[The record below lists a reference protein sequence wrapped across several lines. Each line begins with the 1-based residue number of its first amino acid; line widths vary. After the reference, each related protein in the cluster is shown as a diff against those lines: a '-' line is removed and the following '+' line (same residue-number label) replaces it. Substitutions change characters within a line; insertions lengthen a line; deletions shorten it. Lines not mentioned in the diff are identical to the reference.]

1 MITKMVNKN
10 LFVLTAALAAGY
22 MSLISCDKSPKTDDK
37 SAVETKLPQEVKIA
51 YVEVDSLMTQ
61 YEFCKE
67 YSLILEKKSQNIQS
81 TLQQKGQALQSAA
94 NNFQQKLQ
102 QNAYTREQAEQ
113 IQAGL
118 QKQNADL
125 EALQQRLGA
134 EFQEETNKFNAALHD
149 SLQHYITKYNKD
161 KKYTMILSKSGDN
174 ILYADKGIDIT
185 NEIIAGLNKAYK
197 KGSTKSSDK
206 KTDKK

>member
-1 MITKMVNKN
+1 MTKKN
-10 LFVLTAALAAGY
+10 LFMTLAAVA
-22 MSLISCDKSPKTDDK
+22 MTSAAFISCDNSPKADEAK
-37 SAVETKLPQEVKIA
+37 EVKAPAPQELKLA
-51 YVEVDSLMTQ
+51 YVEVDSLMSQ

-81 TLQQKGQALQSAA
+81 TLQQKGQSLQSAA
-94 NNFQQKLQ
+94 ANFQQKLQ

-149 SLQHYITKYNKD
+149 SLQNFLAKYNKD

-174 ILYADKGIDIT
+174 ILYADKSVDIT
-185 NEIIAGLNKAYK
+185 KEIIAGLNKAYK
-197 KGSTKSSDK
+197 KGAAK
-206 KTDKK
+206 KDDGAKKEKK

>member
-22 MSLISCDKSPKTDDK
+22 RSLISCDKSPKADDK
-37 SAVETKLPQEVKIA
+37 SAVEAKLPQEVKIA

-174 ILYADKGIDIT
+174 ILYADKSIDIT

>member
-1 MITKMVNKN
+1 MTKKLIFGAFAFAVMAC
-10 LFVLTAALAAGY
+10 TALV
-22 MSLISCDKSPKTDDK
+22 SCDKSPKQDTAEEPK
-37 SAVETKLPQEVKIA
+37 QAAPAELKVA

-67 YSLILEKKSQNIQS
+67 YSLILEKKSRNIQS

-134 EFQEETNKFNAALHD
+134 EFQEETNKFNTALHD
-149 SLQHYITKYNKD
+149 SLQHFLEKFNKD
-161 KKYTMILSKSGDN
+161 KKYTIILSKSGDN

-185 NEIIAGLNKAYK
+185 NQIIAGLNKAYK
-197 KGSTKSSDK
+197 KGSSSKPADK
-206 KTDKK
+206 KAEAKK

>member
-1 MITKMVNKN
+1 MTQKK
-10 LFVLTAALAAGY
+10 LFGTIALAVVAAV
-22 MSLISCDKSPKTDDK
+22 SFTSCNQSPKAEDEAPK
-37 SAVETKLPQEVKIA
+37 SQAPSNLKIA

-61 YEFCKE
+61 YEYCKE

-113 IQAGL
+113 IQMGL

-125 EALQQRLGA
+125 EALQQRLSA
-134 EFQEETNKFNAALHD
+134 EFQEETAKFNDALHD
-149 SLQHYITKYNKD
+149 SLQHFIAKYNKD

-174 ILYADKGIDIT
+174 ILYADKSADIT
-185 NEIIAGLNKAYK
+185 SDIIAGLNKAYK
-197 KGSTKSSDK
+197 KGSASEKKDK
-206 KTDKK
+206 

>member
-1 MITKMVNKN
+1 MTKASTFSAIAAAVIA
-10 LFVLTAALAAGY
+10 LFSLA
-22 MSLISCDKSPKTDDK
+22 SCDNSPKADSSTEEK
-37 SAVETKLPQEVKIA
+37 KQVPSTIKIA
-51 YVEVDSLMTQ
+51 YVEVDSIMTQ

-94 NNFQQKLQ
+94 ANFQQKLQ

-113 IQAGL
+113 IQASL

-125 EALQQRLGA
+125 EALQARLSA
-134 EFQEETNKFNAALHD
+134 EFQNETAKFNEALHD
-149 SLQHYITKYNKD
+149 SLQNFINKYNKE

-174 ILYADKGIDIT
+174 ILYANKGIDIT
-185 NEIIAGLNKAYK
+185 DEIVKGLNKAYK
-197 KGSTKSSDK
+197 KGSTKKEEK
-206 KTDKK
+206 K

>member
-1 MITKMVNKN
+1 MTKN
-10 LFVLTAALAAGY
+10 LLFGTLAATAV
-22 MSLISCDKSPKTDDK
+22 SLATLNSCDKSPKQDE
-37 SAVETKLPQEVKIA
+37 SAPVSQKAPVELKIA

-67 YSLILEKKSQNIQS
+67 YSLILDKKGQNIQA
-81 TLQQKGQALQSAA
+81 TLRQKGQALQSAA
-94 NNFQQKLQ
+94 ANFQQKLQ
-102 QNAYTREQAEQ
+102 ANSYTREQAEQ

-149 SLQHYITKYNKD
+149 SLQHYLARYNKD
-161 KKYTMILSKSGDN
+161 QKYSLILSKSGDN

-185 NEIIAGLNKAYK
+185 AQVVAGLNKAYK
-197 KGSTKSSDK
+197 KGSAKTPAKAEAK
-206 KTDKK
+206 K

>member
-1 MITKMVNKN
+1 MTKKN
-10 LFVLTAALAAGY
+10 LYGVIAVAAVALV
-22 MSLISCDKSPKTDDK
+22 SLNSCDKSPKADDK
-37 SAVETKLPQEVKIA
+37 PEAKQTAPTELKIA

-67 YSLILEKKSQNIQS
+67 YSLILEKKSQNIQA

-94 NNFQQKLQ
+94 ANFQQKLQ

-118 QKQNADL
+118 QKQNADI

-149 SLQHYITKYNKD
+149 SLQHFIAKYNKD

-185 NEIIAGLNKAYK
+185 NEVIAGLNKGYK
-197 KGSTKSSDK
+197 KGATKTEDK
-206 KTDKK
+206 AKAKK

>member
-1 MITKMVNKN
+1 MTQK
-10 LFVLTAALAAGY
+10 LFFCAMAVAALSAL
-22 MSLISCDKSPKTDDK
+22 SLTSCNKSPKADEV
-37 SAVETKLPQEVKIA
+37 SASKAETPSALKIA

-61 YEFCKE
+61 YEYCKE
-67 YSLILEKKSQNIQS
+67 YSLILEKKSQNIQA

-94 NNFQQKLQ
+94 ANFQQKLQ

-125 EALQQRLGA
+125 ETLQQRLSA
-134 EFQEETNKFNAALHD
+134 EFQEETAKFNEALHD
-149 SLQHYITKYNKD
+149 SLQHFIAKYNKD

-174 ILYADKGIDIT
+174 ILFADKSADIT
-185 NEIIAGLNKAYK
+185 SDIIEGLNKAYK
-197 KGSTKSSDK
+197 KGSASEKNTKK
-206 KTDKK
+206 

>member
-1 MITKMVNKN
+1 MTKRN
-10 LFVLTAALAAGY
+10 LFAAIAVAAVSIV
-22 MSLISCDKSPKTDDK
+22 SLNSCDKSPKADEKPAAESKAPAD
-37 SAVETKLPQEVKIA
+37 LKIA

-67 YSLILEKKSQNIQS
+67 YSLILEKKSKNIQA

-125 EALQQRLGA
+125 EALQQRLGT

-149 SLQHYITKYNKD
+149 SLQHYIEKYNKD

-185 NEIIAGLNKAYK
+185 ADIIAGLNKAYK
-197 KGSTKSSDK
+197 KGAAKADDANKGK
-206 KTDKK
+206 K

>member
-1 MITKMVNKN
+1 MTKASTFNAIAAAVVA
-10 LFVLTAALAAGY
+10 LFSLA
-22 MSLISCDKSPKTDDK
+22 SCDNSPKADSSTEEK
-37 SAVETKLPQEVKIA
+37 KQVPSTVKIA
-51 YVEVDSLMTQ
+51 YVEVDSIMTQ

-94 NNFQQKLQ
+94 ANFQQKLQ

-113 IQAGL
+113 IQASL

-125 EALQQRLGA
+125 EALQARLSA
-134 EFQEETNKFNAALHD
+134 EFQNETAKFNEALHD
-149 SLQHYITKYNKD
+149 SLQHFINKYNKD

-174 ILYADKGIDIT
+174 ILYANKGIDIT
-185 NEIIAGLNKAYK
+185 DEIVKGLNKAYK
-197 KGSTKSSDK
+197 KGSTNK
-206 KTDKK
+206 KEEKK

>member
-1 MITKMVNKN
+1 MKKYMFLAVAAIV
-10 LFVLTAALAAGY
+10 ALA
-22 MSLISCDKSPKTDDK
+22 SCNNASPKMDDQPAAD
-37 SAVETKLPQEVKIA
+37 STGGAGLKIA

>member
-1 MITKMVNKN
+1 MTNKFN
-10 LFVLTAALAAGY
+10 FSAIAVAAVALV
-22 MSLISCDKSPKTDDK
+22 SFNSCDKSPKADEQPTATAK
-37 SAVETKLPQEVKIA
+37 APTELKIA

-61 YEFCKE
+61 YEYCKE
-67 YSLILEKKSQNIQS
+67 YSLILEKKSQNIQA
-81 TLQQKGQALQSAA
+81 TLQQKGQSLQSAA

-149 SLQHYITKYNKD
+149 SLQHFIAVYNKD

-197 KGSTKSSDK
+197 KGTAKNTEKKSDK
-206 KTDKK
+206 KK

>member
-1 MITKMVNKN
+1 MTNKN
-10 LFVLTAALAAGY
+10 LFAAVLFAAIALT
-22 MSLISCDKSPKTDDK
+22 SCDNSPKAEEPAEAKTPAP
-37 SAVETKLPQEVKIA
+37 SELKLA

-61 YEFCKE
+61 YDFCKE
-67 YSLILEKKSQNIQS
+67 YSLILEKKSQNIQA
-81 TLQQKGQALQSAA
+81 TLQQKGQALQNAA

-134 EFQEETNKFNAALHD
+134 EFQEETNKFNEALHD
-149 SLQHYITKYNKD
+149 SLQHFLAKYNKD

-174 ILYADKGIDIT
+174 ILYADQSIDVT
-185 NEIIAGLNKAYK
+185 KDIIAGLNKAYK
-197 KGSTKSSDK
+197 KGAAKADTKK
-206 KTDKK
+206 KENK